1 MAGTER
7 SPRSASAKASATR
20 TCHGDRRRVHRKHPR
35 RAAPT
40 SLETVVTTFRALT
53 TGPGPLSLDG
63 KVVGHGLPRRR
74 IRLDELRSILCH
86 PATDRACRDAAWRHL
101 VHAARTHGPAWVV
114 GAAGVGMPALRKM
127 AGELS
132 EGYRGDTADI
142 ASAVLTGFIEGLT
155 RIDVDR
161 PGVITR
167 LRWMAYR
174 AGIKARY
181 TRDGI
186 PAMPLPPLESQPPP
200 APWGHPDLILFD
212 AVAKG
217 VLSPLQAEL
226 IGRSRLENLTL
237 KAAAAE
243 LGVGYQA
250 ARKARQRGEARLTT
264 AMAAG
269 DVEHRLSP
277 PAANSGLHPTGE
289 HNPEPGVRGRS
300 TTSDGTYDG
309 PVPIHDEKGVFCGSA
324 RRPPHPN
331 APATDPTGGPTGD
344 SASGSPG
351 PESTR
356 LRPARPDR
364 PGDSS

>member
-1 MAGTER
+1 M
-7 SPRSASAKASATR
+7 
-20 TCHGDRRRVHRKHPR
+20 
-35 RAAPT
+35 T
-40 SLETVVTTFRALT
+40 S
-53 TGPGPLSLDG
+53 GPEPLSLDG
-63 KVVGHGLPRRR
+63 RVIGYGLPRRV
-74 IRLDELRSILCH
+74 IGLDELRSILCH
-86 PATDRACRDAAWRHL
+86 PATSRRCRDAAWRHL
-101 VHAARTHGPAWVV
+101 VHAARTRGPAWVV

-127 AGELS
+127 AAELA
-132 EGYRGDTADI
+132 EGYRGDAADI
-142 ASAVLTGFIEGLT
+142 GSAVLTGFLEGLN

-174 AGIKARY
+174 AAIKARY

-186 PAMPLPPLESQPPP
+186 QPMPLPPLESQPPP
-200 APWGHPDLILFD
+200 PPWGHPDLILFD

-250 ARKARQRGEARLTT
+250 ARKARQRGEARLTA

-277 PAANSGLHPTGE
+277 PATNSGLNQAGE
-289 HNPEPGVRGRS
+289 QNPEPGVRGRS
-300 TTSDGTYDG
+300 TTSDGTSDG
-309 PVPIHDEKGVFCGSA
+309 PAPARDEKGVFCGPA
-324 RRPPHPN
+324 HRPQRD
-331 APATDPTGGPTGD
+331 AEATEP
-344 SASGSPG
+344 ASGSADASP
-351 PESTR
+351 SR
-356 LRPARPDR
+356 MPARRSVRPDR
-364 PGDSS
+364 QGDTS

>member
-7 SPRSASAKASATR
+7 PARSTSSAQTR
-20 TCHGDRRRVHRKHPR
+20 PARHGSRRHLHRRRNPR
-35 RAAPT
+35 REAPT

-53 TGPGPLSLDG
+53 TGPEPLSLDG
-63 KVVGHGLPRRR
+63 RVVGEGLPRRM

-86 PATDRACRDAAWRHL
+86 PATGRACRDAAWRHL
-101 VHAARTHGPAWVV
+101 VHAARTEGPAWVV
-114 GAAGVGMPALRKM
+114 GAAGVGIPALRKM
-127 AGELS
+127 AGELA
-132 EGYRGDTADI
+132 EGYRGDAADI
-142 ASAVLTGFIEGLT
+142 ASAVLTGFVDGSS
-155 RIDVDR
+155 RVDVDR

-200 APWGHPDLILFD
+200 PPWGHPDLVLFD

-237 KAAAAE
+237 KQAAAE

-250 ARKARQRGEARLTT
+250 ARKARQRGEARLT
-264 AMAAG
+264 AAIASG

-277 PAANSGLHPTGE
+277 PAADSGLHQAGE
-289 HNPEPGVRGRS
+289 QIPEPGVRDRS
-300 TTSDGTYDG
+300 TTSDGTSDRSAH
-309 PVPIHDEKGVFCGSA
+309 IRDEKGVFCGPA
-324 RRPPHPN
+324 HRPSPPN
-331 APATDPTGGPTGD
+331 ARKKTAANDPA
-344 SASGSPG
+344 ASPRAPKNS
-351 PESTR
+351 
-356 LRPARPDR
+356 
-364 PGDSS
+364 